1 MKKSATFSFQN
12 IPSNVNSFL
21 LYCAGEFDFLS
32 CFLQVKLVGSPES
45 KQCPI
50 CHKVFKDP
58 STQRRHFR
66 THSDERPFHCDIC
79 SKSFRRKDNLKEHLL
94 CHSDEKPFSCDHC
107 GKSLSRRSS
116 LTSHMNVCAARKNV
130 GAAAITSTTAT
141 ENPIIPEIHFT
152 EPAVQDMCVS
162 GDPQEISAAHL
173 LATGL
178 TSSVVTSDIASLD
191 VTSSE
196 MTSSELVPMEE
207 DIEHGLRD
215 EDDGSGNSFP
225 CEECGKV
232 FRAKWTLKFHQRIH
246 TGEKPYTCKTCDR
259 QFRQASHLKIHERT
273 HSGERPYHCQICG
286 RAFIDSSTMKRH
298 ERLHK
303 DAADPNA
310 VIDEQ
315 HDVTTEDVIIS
326 NDVMKEQEYVISN
339 QVINDSNEANEVQ
352 QAVEVSIADE
362 GAIQLLVTT
371 ANSDLANSAQPI
383 STNVVTGINQSE
395 TRLDESNLGQILRE
409 CIRNQGVEKIET
421 LEDWQQNHPNE
432 SVEQLIYIQA
442 EQEGPSETE

>member
-1 MKKSATFSFQN
+1 
-12 IPSNVNSFL
+12 
-21 LYCAGEFDFLS
+21 
-32 CFLQVKLVGSPES
+32 
-45 KQCPI
+45 
-50 CHKVFKDP
+50 
-58 STQRRHFR
+58 
-66 THSDERPFHCDIC
+66 
-79 SKSFRRKDNLKEHLL
+79 
-94 CHSDEKPFSCDHC
+94 
-107 GKSLSRRSS
+107 
-116 LTSHMNVCAARKNV
+116 MNVCAARKNV

-273 HSGERPYHCQICG
+273 HSGERPYQCQICG

>member
-1 MKKSATFSFQN
+1 MK
-12 IPSNVNSFL
+12 L
-21 LYCAGEFDFLS
+21 L
-32 CFLQVKLVGSPES
+32 GSPES

-66 THSDERPFHCDIC
+66 IHSDERPFQCEIC
-79 SKSFRRKDNLKEHLL
+79 TKSFRRKDNLKEHSL
-94 CHSDEKPFSCDHC
+94 CHSEEKPFSCNHC

-116 LTSHMNVCAARKNV
+116 LTNHMNVCPARKVVDIPAMANP
-130 GAAAITSTTAT
+130 AP
-141 ENPIIPEIHFT
+141 ENPILPEIQFT
-152 EPAVQDMCVS
+152 EAAAVQDMCVS
-162 GDPQEISAAHL
+162 SDPQEMSAAQL

-178 TSSVVTSDIASLD
+178 TSTVMTSSDMTSLD

-196 MTSSELVPMEE
+196 ITSSEVVHMEE
-207 DIEHGLRD
+207 DIEHGLRG
-215 EDDGSGNSFP
+215 ENAADDGSGNSFP
-225 CEECGKV
+225 CEECGKI

-246 TGEKPYTCKTCDR
+246 TGEKPHTCTTCDR

-273 HSGERPYHCQICG
+273 HSGERPYPCQICG
-286 RAFIDSSTMKRH
+286 RAFIDSSTLKRH

-315 HDVTTEDVIIS
+315 HDVITSQGDIIDAQNDIIS
-326 NDVMKEQEYVISN
+326 AQNSVIKTQEYVIST
-339 QVINDSNEANEVQ
+339 QIINDSNEANIVQ
-352 QAVEVSIADE
+352 DACEVSIADE

-371 ANSDLANSAQPI
+371 ANDLANSAQPI
-383 STNVVTGINQSE
+383 STNVVPEMNQSG
-395 TRLDESNLGQILRE
+395 TRLDESHLGQILRE
-409 CIRNQGVEKIET
+409 CIRHQAVEKIGA

-432 SVEQLIYIQA
+432 GVEQLIYIQTEEPA
-442 EQEGPSETE
+442 EAE